1 MYFLIEDD
9 DSLEEYKTIQD
20 KVSSNIKKELDS
32 ELVYNKKILKYKI
45 KSYGNEATDFH
56 DK

>member
-9 DSLEEYKTIQD
+9 DSLEEQD

-45 KSYGNEATDFH
+45 KSYGNEATDFR